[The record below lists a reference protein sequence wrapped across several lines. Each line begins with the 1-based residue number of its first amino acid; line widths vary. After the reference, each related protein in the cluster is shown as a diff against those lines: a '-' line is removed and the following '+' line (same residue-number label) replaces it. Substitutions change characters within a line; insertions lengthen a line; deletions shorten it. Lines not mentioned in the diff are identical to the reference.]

1 MINLLNISILGL
13 LLISIILVI
22 VEQVLRIKS
31 NKNYIKELAKM
42 GNILTLKNKPINT
55 KQLINI
61 LDGKEETI
69 NLIFM
74 KLVASSVEAYKVEEM
89 ESINRDNYE
98 IIFHITVNT

>member
-55 KQLINI
+55 KQLINYI
-61 LDGKEETI
+61 
-69 NLIFM
+69 
-74 KLVASSVEAYKVEEM
+74 
-89 ESINRDNYE
+89 RW
-98 IIFHITVNT
+98 